1 MQKARDIPRIEFI
14 GKELEVI
21 EADNPSLV
29 GIKGKVIDETKNML
43 IIERNN
49 ETKKLV
55 KKQVTIK
62 VKIEDKEIIIKG
74 EILQGRPEE
83 RLKKKIRI

>member
-1 MQKARDIPRIEFI
+1 MQKTRDIPRIEFI

-21 EADNPSLV
+21 KADNPSLI

-43 IIERNN
+43 IIETNN

-62 VKIEDKEIIIKG
+62 VKIKEKEIIIKG

>member
-1 MQKARDIPRIEFI
+1 MQKTKDLPRLELI
-14 GKELEVI
+14 GKELEVTD
-21 EADNPSLV
+21 ADNPSLI

-43 IIERNN
+43 TIEKNN

-62 VKIEDKEIIIKG
+62 LNIKGKTIIIKG
-74 EILQGRPEE
+74 DVLQGRPEE

>member
-1 MQKARDIPRIEFI
+1 MQKTRDIPRIELI
-14 GKELEVI
+14 GKILEVI
-21 EADNPSLV
+21 DANNPSLI

-43 IIERNN
+43 TVETNN

-62 VKIEDKEIIIKG
+62 TNIEGKTIIIKG
-74 EILQGRPEE
+74 EVLQGRPEE
-83 RLKKKIRI
+83 RLKKKVRI

>member
-1 MQKARDIPRIEFI
+1 RDIPRLELI

-21 EADNPSLV
+21 DADNPTLI

-43 IIERNN
+43 IIETNN

-62 VKIEDKEIIIKG
+62 TKIEGKTITIEG
-74 EILQGRPEE
+74 EVLQGRPEE

>member
-43 IIERNN
+43 IIEQNN

-62 VKIEDKEIIIKG
+62 AKIEDKEIIIKG

>member
-1 MQKARDIPRIEFI
+1 MQKTRDIPRLELI

-21 EADNPSLV
+21 DADNPTLI

-43 IIERNN
+43 IIETNN

>member
-1 MQKARDIPRIEFI
+1 MQKTRDIPRLELI

-21 EADNPSLV
+21 DADNPSLI

-43 IIERNN
+43 IIETNN

-62 VKIEDKEIIIKG
+62 TNIEGKTFTIKG

>member
-1 MQKARDIPRIEFI
+1 MQKTRDIPRLEFI

-43 IIERNN
+43 IIEKNN

-62 VKIEDKEIIIKG
+62 IKIEEKEIIIKG
-74 EILQGRPEE
+74 ETLQGRPEE

>member
-1 MQKARDIPRIEFI
+1 MQKTRDIPRLEFI

-43 IIERNN
+43 IIEKNN

-62 VKIEDKEIIIKG
+62 VKIEEKEIIIKG
-74 EILQGRPEE
+74 ETLQGRPEE

>member
-43 IIERNN
+43 IIEQNN

>member
-1 MQKARDIPRIEFI
+1 MQKTRDIPRIEFI

-43 IIERNN
+43 IIETNN

-62 VKIEDKEIIIKG
+62 VKIKEKEIIIKG

>member
-1 MQKARDIPRIEFI
+1 MQKTRDIPRLELI
-14 GKELEVI
+14 GKELEI
-21 EADNPSLV
+21 IDADNPTLI

-43 IIERNN
+43 IIETNN

-62 VKIEDKEIIIKG
+62 TKIEGKTVTIKG
-74 EILQGRPEE
+74 EVLQGRPEE

>member
-1 MQKARDIPRIEFI
+1 MNISYSSIVKKFDK
-14 GKELEVI
+14 KEKL
-21 EADNPSLV
+21 
-29 GIKGKVIDETKNML
+29 IKYFFL
-43 IIERNN
+43 IAIFACPACQSGNN

>member
-1 MQKARDIPRIEFI
+1 MRKARDIPRIEFI

-43 IIERNN
+43 IIEQNN